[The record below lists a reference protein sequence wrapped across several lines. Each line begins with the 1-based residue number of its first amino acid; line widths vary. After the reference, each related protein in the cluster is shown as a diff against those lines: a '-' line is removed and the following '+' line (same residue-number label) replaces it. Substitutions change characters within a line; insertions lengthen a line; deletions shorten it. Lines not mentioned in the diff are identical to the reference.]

1 MQEENNIT
9 TPAVDGAENAPE
21 AVIETTSTQPPP
33 VDDNPS
39 VTSVKTGDEELDAR
53 LEGATSIQDLI
64 PVLVANRDH
73 IRRLNEESKKHRLGK
88 KAAEETN
95 QQLATKV
102 AELEKLLSETKNN
115 LGSTLE
121 STKKQLQEQLEDAN
135 DKLAMALESEKKA
148 RLEAE
153 RIRIGSKYKLPDA
166 LVSRLM
172 GNTAE
177 EIEEDAKTLRM
188 TLPSVNIATDG
199 SSGLNRPSQSVSRA
213 ELKEQKR
220 REYGR
225 I

>member
-1 MQEENNIT
+1 MQEDTENTIS
-9 TPAVDGAENAPE
+9 AVDSVENAPE
-21 AVIETTSTQPPP
+21 AIVTTTATPPPP

-53 LEGATSIQDLI
+53 LDGATSVQDLI
-64 PVLVANRDH
+64 PVLVANREH
-73 IRRLNEESKKHRLGK
+73 IKRLNDESKKHRLGK

-95 QQLATKV
+95 QQLAAKIN
-102 AELEKLLSETKNN
+102 ELEKLLSETKST

-121 STKKQLQEQLEDAN
+121 ATKKQLQEQLEDAN
-135 DKLAMALESEKKA
+135 DKLAMALEAERKA
-148 RLEAE
+148 RLEAD
-153 RIRIGSKYKLPDA
+153 RVRIGAKYKLPEA
-166 LVSRLM
+166 LISRLI

-177 EIEEDAKTLRM
+177 EIEEDAKTLKT
-188 TLPSVNIATDG
+188 TLPSVSINTDG
-199 SSGLNRPSQSVSRA
+199 SSGLNRPSQGISRA

>member
-1 MQEENNIT
+1 MQDNTENA
-9 TPAVDGAENAPE
+9 TPAADSEERASEAITEN
-21 AVIETTSTQPPP
+21 TTTQPPP

-39 VTSVKTGDEELDAR
+39 VISVKTGDEELDAR
-53 LEGATSIQDLI
+53 LDGATSVQDLI

-73 IRRLNEESKKHRLGK
+73 IKRLNDESKKHRLGK

-95 QQLATKV
+95 QQLATKIL
-102 AELEKLLSETKNN
+102 ELEKLLSETQTT

-135 DKLAMALESEKKA
+135 DKLVMALDAEKKA

-153 RIRIGSKYKLPDA
+153 RVRIGTKYKLPDA
-166 LVSRLM
+166 LISRLL
-172 GNTAE
+172 GSTVE
-177 EIEEDAKTLRM
+177 EIEEDAKTLKM
-188 TLPSVNIATDG
+188 TLPSVNINTDG
-199 SSGLNRPSQSVSRA
+199 SNGLNRPSQGISRS

-220 REYGR
+220 RDYGR